1 VQTIMVKVV
10 VAHNGTTRPEKM
22 GRIWQT
28 DDKERGRGGTGT
40 TVRPG
45 RDDGMT

>member
-1 VQTIMVKVV
+1 MVKVV
-10 VAHNGTTRPEKM
+10 VAHGGTTQPEKM

-28 DDKERGRGGTGT
+28 DDNERGRGGAGT
-40 TVRPG
+40 TVRPS